1 MRNVAKRTFSNSK
14 TPDELHW
21 PFTREQIGHKL
32 KWYYQAYTTEEL
44 PPLLLALTK
53 KLDEEIP
60 EG

>member
-1 MRNVAKRTFSNSK
+1 
-14 TPDELHW
+14 LHW

-44 PPLLLALTK
+44 PPPLLALTK